1 MLDFAGIVDN
11 STVDYPGKICAVIYL
26 CGCDFR
32 CPFCH
37 NREVV
42 FNDQNVC
49 KKVSVDEIVEQIKSN
64 FLIDGVVITGGEPLM
79 QNDTI
84 ELISKLKGVKM
95 IKLDTNA
102 SYPEMLE
109 KVICMTDFVAIDVKA
124 PFEKYGLAIGSSND
138 AKIVENVKRSMSILK
153 NSNIPK
159 EARTTIVPGIND
171 SEEDMI
177 KMCEIVKSGGF
188 ELYTV
193 QQFRPANTLNPE
205 YEKVPSPSTEEMR
218 SLAIIAKKNLP
229 DIRVRVVTLANGF
242 EDIS

>member
-11 STVDYPGKICAVIYL
+11 STVDYPGKASAVIYL

-42 FNDQNVC
+42 FNDQSVC
-49 KKVSVDEIVEQIKSN
+49 KKVSVDEIVEQIKNN

-102 SYPEMLE
+102 SYPEILE
-109 KVICMTDFVAIDVKA
+109 KVIGMIDFVAIDVKA

-138 AKIVENVKRSMSILK
+138 SKTIENVKRSMNILK
-153 NSNIPK
+153 SSNVPK

-205 YEKVPSPSTEEMR
+205 YEKVPSPSTEEMKK
-218 SLAIIAKKNLP
+218 LAIIAKKNLP